1 MTVQQ
6 SILAAGVII
15 GISIVVSQL
24 VAPYQMASGPAL
36 VWRVNRIT
44 GEVREC
50 VRGVDAREPR
60 AVSNCQ

>member
-6 SILAAGVII
+6 SILAGAVII
-15 GISIVVSQL
+15 GVSIVLSQF

-50 VRGVDAREPR
+50 IRGVDAREQK
-60 AVSNCQ
+60 AVSDCR